1 MHTVVETSVY
11 LREASKLLS
20 DAERK
25 RVVSTIAKDPEIG
38 DLIAGTG
45 GFRKIRIALQG
56 GGKSGGFRVIYY
68 FCDETMPV
76 FLMQIYAK
84 NEKANLSAAEKN
96 QLKKLSEEFK
106 RRHRRWGM
114 GRMFDDLKEGLAEA
128 DAFMSEENTGAKVH
142 IRKIA

>member
-20 DAERK
+20 DAERE
-25 RVVSTIAKDPEIG
+25 RGCFDDCEGPGNRGCDCRDWGV
-38 DLIAGTG
+38 
-45 GFRKIRIALQG
+45 RKIRIALQG
-56 GGKSGGFRVIYY
+56 GGKSGGSRVIYY

-84 NEKANLSAAEKN
+84 NEKANLSASEKN

-106 RRHRRWGM
+106 RRHRR
-114 GRMFDDLKEGLAEA
+114 
-128 DAFMSEENTGAKVH
+128 
-142 IRKIA
+142 